1 MVKHVTVLEFL
12 PELKADEVLQK
23 KVKSLDNVDII
34 TNAQT
39 TGLYGSN
46 RLENLEYTD
55 RISGKE
61 NKIDIAGCFIQ
72 VGLVPNTE

>member
-1 MVKHVTVLEFL
+1 MVNHVTVLEFL

-23 KVKSLDNVDII
+23 KVKSLSNVEII

-46 RLENLEYTD
+46 RLESLEYTD
-55 RISGKE
+55 LSLIH
-61 NKIDIAGCFIQ
+61 I
-72 VGLVPNTE
+72 